1 MQITIFAE
9 ILKSLRKIFAFL
21 FILYFAANTEAQV
34 NPNEDPVSTFIPSFA
49 YAFQLPGGDV
59 ANSYGYNST
68 IGGGFM
74 YKTKKNLLFSLDVNF
89 IFGNQVKNADTI
101 LWMIRNSDG
110 AIIDANG
117 IYPEYAIFER
127 GYSLNFRVGKIFK
140 LLQANPN
147 SGLMLMGGVGYL
159 THRMLIDIQGETVPQ
174 LKDDYGKGYD
184 RLTGGFTF
192 NEFIGYFYM
201 GRTRILNFYA
211 GFEFYQAFTKN
222 LRDRN
227 FDQVIYDNTTNTY
240 KVVGKDNNNYLDLFF
255 GIKVGWMIPVYKRSP
270 DTYYYE

>member
-1 MQITIFAE
+1 MRKTITI
-9 ILKSLRKIFAFL
+9 ILVLI
-21 FILYFAANTEAQV
+21 FILNVQAQV
-34 NPNEDPVSTFIPSFA
+34 NANEEPIASFIPTFA
-49 YAFQLPGGDV
+49 YAFQIPGGDV
-59 ANSYGYNST
+59 ADNYGYNST
-68 IGGGFM
+68 IGGGFL

-101 LWMIRNSDG
+101 LWMIANSDG

-117 IYPEYAIFER
+117 IYPEYAIYER
-127 GYSLNFRVGKIFK
+127 GYSINFRVGKIFK
-140 LLQANPN
+140 LLRANPN

-159 THRMLIDIQGETVPQ
+159 THRMLVDVQGETVPQ

-184 RLTGGFTF
+184 RLTGGFTL

-201 GRTRILNFYA
+201 GKTRVLNFYG

-227 FDQVIYDNTTNTY
+227 FDQVIYDQATNTY
-240 KVVGKDNNNYLDLFF
+240 KVAGIDNSNYLDLFF
-255 GIKVGWMIPVYKRSP
+255 GIKVGWMIPVYNRAP
-270 DTYYYE
+270 DTYYYD